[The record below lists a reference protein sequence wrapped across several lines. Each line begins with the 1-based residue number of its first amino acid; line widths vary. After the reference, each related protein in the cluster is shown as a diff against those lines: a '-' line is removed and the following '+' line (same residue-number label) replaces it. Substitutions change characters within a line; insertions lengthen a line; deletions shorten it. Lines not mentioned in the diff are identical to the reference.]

1 MVINIYQVSRACKKM
16 EQVNEH
22 KQMQPSCVF
31 PFFSC
36 RRTKAKVWQEVELH
50 FQHCIYIAIQTTQA
64 HSPYK
69 AQIFVS
75 AQWTERPLEA
85 KQRDNTCRFRL
96 LQAACSFNQTGQ
108 CLLVAANVLHFYDWR
123 GKKTKQ
129 KKQTTPPTHFIT
141 RQASESKLT
150 MKALSQLVNRLLS
163 SGTESPTSVIDPIVY
178 TTSHVCTCVIQ
189 AMFVRVR
196 DIY

>member
-1 MVINIYQVSRACKKM
+1 MSTSRCSQVVFFPCFLQENKGKGLTGGWTAFSALHIYRHSNNTSALALQSTNLCFCTMDGEAFRG
-16 EQVNEH
+16 
-22 KQMQPSCVF
+22 
-31 PFFSC
+31 
-36 RRTKAKVWQEVELH
+36 KAKR
-50 FQHCIYIAIQTTQA
+50 QHMQ
-64 HSPYK
+64 
-69 AQIFVS
+69 V
-75 AQWTERPLEA
+75 
-85 KQRDNTCRFRL
+85 
-96 LQAACSFNQTGQ
+96 QAASS
-108 CLLVAANVLHFYDWR
+108 CLLIQSDRPVFTSGSKCPSLLWLEGEKTN
-123 GKKTKQ
+123 KKNH
-129 KKQTTPPTHFIT
+129 PHFIT

>member
-1 MVINIYQVSRACKKM
+1 MVINIYQVSHACKKM

-123 GKKTKQ
+123 GKKNKKKQ
-129 KKQTTPPTHFIT
+129 KTNKPQDFIQCLFLTKYTVLFRTHIQNLHKNMNNLIITKRNLQTSIMEFYY
-141 RQASESKLT
+141 T
-150 MKALSQLVNRLLS
+150 MEQ
-163 SGTESPTSVIDPIVY
+163 
-178 TTSHVCTCVIQ
+178 H
-189 AMFVRVR
+189 
-196 DIY
+196 

>member
-1 MVINIYQVSRACKKM
+1 MSTSRCSQV
-16 EQVNEH
+16 VF
-22 KQMQPSCVF
+22 F
-31 PFFSC
+31 PFFPAGEQRQRFDKRLNCIFSIAYISPFKQHKRTRLTKHKSLFLHNG
-36 RRTKAKVWQEVELH
+36 RRGLQRQSKE
-50 FQHCIYIAIQTTQA
+50 TTHAGSGCFKLLA
-64 HSPYK
+64 HSIRQASVY
-69 AQIFVS
+69 
-75 AQWTERPLEA
+75 QW
-85 KQRDNTCRFRL
+85 Q
-96 LQAACSFNQTGQ
+96 QMSFTSMTG
-108 CLLVAANVLHFYDWR
+108 
-123 GKKTKQ
+123 GG
-129 KKQTTPPTHFIT
+129 KKQTKKTNNPPTHFIT